1 MIVLWW
7 CLFLGASFALGWL
20 SAKWGKNMLWHVLAS
35 ICIGFLCYRL
45 ACWWLDVRP
54 LI

>member
-1 MIVLWW
+1 MI
-7 CLFLGASFALGWL
+7 
-20 SAKWGKNMLWHVLAS
+20 WHAIAS